1 MNFPNIE
8 DSLNNLLQRDIV
20 IFNNINKPL
29 KRGKLV
35 LYRVK
40 EFYYVLSLLNN
51 KNEIKEYEIPFP
63 FNTTVEGNTL
73 NFDYTLDTFAKNN
86 TYIFYKA
93 KVLNFK
99 KKSKLYNTVVV
110 LSALS

>member
-20 IFNNINKPL
+20 IFNNLNKPL
-29 KRGKLV
+29 KKGKFL
-35 LYRVK
+35 LYTVK
-40 EFYYVLSLLNN
+40 EFYYVLTLQ
-51 KNEIKEYEIPFP
+51 NEKGDLKEYELPVPFK
-63 FNTTVEGNTL
+63 TTEEKNHV
-73 NFDYTLDTFAKNN
+73 NFDYTLDVFAKNN
-86 TYIFYKA
+86 TFVFYKS

>member
-8 DSLNNLLQRDIV
+8 DGLNNLLQRDIV

-29 KRGKLV
+29 KRGKFL
-35 LYRVK
+35 LYVVK
-40 EFYYVLSLLNN
+40 EFYYVLTLE
-51 KNEIKEYEIPFP
+51 NEKGDLKEYELPLPFK
-63 FNTTVEGNTL
+63 TVSKNNSL
-73 NFDYTLDTFAKNN
+73 NFDYTLETFAKNN
-86 TYIFYKA
+86 TFIFYKS